1 MLKILFQG
9 DSITDCDR
17 KKRREDSLGEGYAKK
32 VAEAV
37 GILYPK
43 TEIEFINRGISG
55 NRVGDLF
62 DRYEEDILAIKPDII
77 SILIGINDTWRRY
90 DSNDETLPVDFKHI
104 YNTLLSD
111 IKRDLPDTKIIIMEP
126 FLLNSVPERILW
138 REDLDPKIGIVRE
151 LARKYADAYIATDGL
166 LLQYIVSGYTD
177 EEIAADSVHPTDI
190 GHALIAREYLKVL
203 GELGVF
209 SS

>member
-1 MLKILFQG
+1 MIKILFQG

-32 VAEAV
+32 VSEV
-37 GILYPK
+37 FCTLYPK
-43 TEIEFINRGISG
+43 KEVQFINRGISG
-55 NRVGDLF
+55 NRVKDLLA
-62 DRYEEDILAIKPDII
+62 RYEEDILHIKPDII

-90 DSNDETLPVDFKHI
+90 DSNDETMPVDFKHI

-111 IKRDLPDTKIIIMEP
+111 IKRDLPNTKIIIMEP

-138 REDLDPKIGIVRE
+138 REDLDPKIGIIRE

-166 LLQYIVSGYTD
+166 LMQYILAGYTD

-190 GHALIAREYLKVL
+190 GHALIAKEYLRALEELKVI
-203 GELGVF
+203 
-209 SS
+209 